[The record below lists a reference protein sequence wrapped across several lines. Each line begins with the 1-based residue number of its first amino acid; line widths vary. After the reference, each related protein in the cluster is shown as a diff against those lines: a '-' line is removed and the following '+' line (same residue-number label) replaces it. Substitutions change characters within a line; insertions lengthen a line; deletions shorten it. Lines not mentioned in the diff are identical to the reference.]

1 MKIGATSGEN
11 TIIEEGLEPGQIV
24 VIDGLDKLR
33 DRSKIR
39 IVDRNAE
46 AAALEAGKKPAE
58 QKPDAPAVTKTDAKP
73 DTSDAG
79 KTPAPAATPGVAK
92 NGTAAP
98 RQ

>member
-1 MKIGATSGEN
+1 MK
-11 TIIEEGLEPGQIV
+11 QIV

-39 IVDRNAE
+39 VVDRSAE
-46 AAALEAGKKPAE
+46 AAAVEAGKKPAE
-58 QKPDAPAVTKTDAKP
+58 QKPDTPAKTGENGE
-73 DTSDAG
+73 AG
-79 KTPAPAATPGVAK
+79 KTAAPAATRGEAG